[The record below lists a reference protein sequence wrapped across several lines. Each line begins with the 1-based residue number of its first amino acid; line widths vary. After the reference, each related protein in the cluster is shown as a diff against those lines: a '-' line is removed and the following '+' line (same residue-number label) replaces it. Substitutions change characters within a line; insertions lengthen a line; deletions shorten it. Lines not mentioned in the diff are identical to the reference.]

1 MRATRYWLVN
11 SGTTEDPFTSRLL
24 SRYREWNTT
33 EGEVHGFSQRPA
45 SIAVGDIL
53 IHRAVGSRGNRIV
66 AVATVTG
73 PPVDRGRGHWPWR
86 LPRRLTFVC
95 STLDVAPPAA
105 EIGIEAYGVRTYKEI
120 DPKAGQRAE
129 ERLEAWPSPNRARE
143 KRLGKP
149 WAPGSV
155 TAMTLRGWLDARDP
169 MRDG

>member
-11 SGTTEDPFTSRLL
+11 SGTTDDPFTSRLL

-73 PPVDRGRGHWPWR
+73 APVDRGHGRWPWR

-95 STLDVAPPAA
+95 STLDVAPTAA
-105 EIGIEAYGVRTYKEI
+105 ELGIEAHGMRTYKEI
-120 DPKAGQRAE
+120 DKTVGQRAE
-129 ERLEAWPSPNRARE
+129 ERLQAAGIAFS
-143 KRLGKP
+143 
-149 WAPGSV
+149 
-155 TAMTLRGWLDARDP
+155 
-169 MRDG
+169 